1 MSQEVIERFAQA
13 IRADKGLQEEFK
25 KAATNDKAIL
35 EFAKS
40 HGCDVTMA
48 ELMAYIERR
57 KAVLNLEELD
67 KVAGGKSHTHHST
80 QAEVSAVAV
89 AFEAEAATTTTTAVS
104 QAECVIIA
112 T

>member
-13 IRADKGLQEEFK
+13 VRGDKGLQEEFK
-25 KAATNDKAIL
+25 KAATSNEAIL

-40 HGCDVTMA
+40 HGCNVTLS

-57 KAVLNLEELD
+57 KAVLNLEELEQ
-67 KVAGGKSHTHHST
+67 VAGGKGHTHHST
-80 QAEVSAVAV
+80 QAEVSVVGV